1 MAEAMLDSG
10 VSAVTLCSLLDQ
22 NTFTT
27 QFDVTKWNS
36 HANMCSC
43 FRAGAN
49 AKSQNIVCL
58 PHGRLWFPLCVL
70 ACVCVCLPVCVCVS
84 PCWEASVSSD
94 LYVQSQSN
102 LRCYVLVCCVVCCVV
117 LCCAVLCCVVFYF
130 AAGDA
135 KLHLLRCSYVCSPEE
150 AGRWHVLS
158 RKYAHT

>member
-70 ACVCVCLPVCVCVS
+70 ACVCVPPCVCVCVCH
-84 PCWEASVSSD
+84 PDGRLWFQAICT
-94 LYVQSQSN
+94 SN
-102 LRCYVLVCCVVCCVV
+102 HKATCCYVV
-117 LCCAVLCCVVFYF
+117 
-130 AAGDA
+130 
-135 KLHLLRCSYVCSPEE
+135 
-150 AGRWHVLS
+150 
-158 RKYAHT
+158 